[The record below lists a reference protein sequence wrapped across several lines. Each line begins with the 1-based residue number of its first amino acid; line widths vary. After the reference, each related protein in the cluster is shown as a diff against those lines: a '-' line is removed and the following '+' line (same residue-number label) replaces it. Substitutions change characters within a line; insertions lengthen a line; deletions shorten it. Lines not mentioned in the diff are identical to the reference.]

1 MNPTV
6 RHCKLPP
13 KSSRGAHLVPST
25 RSSRLAIQLQAL
37 GLEEL
42 LEAVH
47 AVLAAVARLLVATEG
62 SGRVER
68 PAVDLD
74 LAGADLLG
82 DLLGTLSVGAPHPA
96 GEAVGR
102 VVGDL
107 HSGVLTLVEIGR
119 ASWRESVCQS
129 V

>member
-25 RSSRLAIQLQAL
+25 RSSRLALQLHAL

-82 DLLGTLSVGAPHPA
+82 DLLGPLRVGAPHTP

-102 VVGDL
+102 GVGDIY
-107 HSGVLTLVEIGR
+107 SAARTLGWQEMGR
-119 ASWRESVCQS
+119 GAG
-129 V
+129 